1 VVLTEDNPSMAY
13 GVRTVEAIAQV
24 VNRDLNPG
32 AAPRIPASA
41 ISPSQETPDEAIP

>member
-1 VVLTEDNPSMAY
+1 MAY

-32 AAPRIPASA
+32 ATARVPGSA
-41 ISPSQETPDEAIP
+41 ISPLQQTPDEPIP